1 MSTEHNKTQREKMF
15 GGVGKSIEQSE
26 KVLSPVLGRLNLFKK
41 YQPADTNDWKS
52 QVQEV
57 TQSQK
62 PIQAR
67 VILYVIVV
75 LFICL
80 IIWAGFAK
88 VDEITRGEG
97 KVIPSQQMQVIQSVD
112 GGVVEKVYVH
122 EGEHVKKGDLLIRI
136 DPTRFT
142 SNLNE
147 VNAKIF
153 ALQTKVR
160 RLSAQLNGSGYTSGS
175 VPAGVSPDAAANI
188 MAQESQY
195 YAESLRELSQ
205 RTMTNQGTV
214 VYMRYVCALCIC
226 IMDMYYVYVLCQCI
240 MCMYYVC
247 VLCVCI
253 MYMYYVYVL
262 RICIMYMY
270 YVYALCIC
278 IMYMYYVYVLCIC
291 FVYMFYVNV
300 LCIRIIYMYCV
311 L

>member
-1 MSTEHNKTQREKMF
+1 
-15 GGVGKSIEQSE
+15 
-26 KVLSPVLGRLNLFKK
+26 VLGRLNLFKK

-112 GGVVEKVYVH
+112 GGVVEKVYVQ

-175 VPAGVSPDAAANI
+175 VPAGFHL
-188 MAQESQY
+188 M
-195 YAESLRELSQ
+195 Q
-205 RTMTNQGTV
+205 RQ
-214 VYMRYVCALCIC
+214 
-226 IMDMYYVYVLCQCI
+226 
-240 MCMYYVC
+240 
-247 VLCVCI
+247 
-253 MYMYYVYVL
+253 
-262 RICIMYMY
+262 
-270 YVYALCIC
+270 
-278 IMYMYYVYVLCIC
+278 
-291 FVYMFYVNV
+291 
-300 LCIRIIYMYCV
+300 
-311 L
+311 

>member
-1 MSTEHNKTQREKMF
+1 MSEQQNKTNREKLF
-15 GGVGKSIEQSE
+15 QGVGKSIENSE
-26 KVLSPVLGRLNLFKK
+26 KVMNPIFGRLRLFKQ
-41 YQPADTNDWKS
+41 YQPADANDWQR
-52 QVQEV
+52 QVKEV

-62 PIQAR
+62 PLKTR
-67 VILYVIVV
+67 MTLY
-75 LFICL
+75 
-80 IIWAGFAK
+80 IIAVTFVGLLLWAGFAK

-112 GGVVEKVYVH
+112 GGVVEKVYVQ

-175 VPAGVSPDAAANI
+175 VPAGVSPDAAAII

-214 VYMRYVCALCIC
+214 STRQQESQRAQAALGQAERA
-226 IMDMYYVYVLCQCI
+226 YQLAV
-240 MCMYYVC
+240 
-247 VLCVCI
+247 
-253 MYMYYVYVL
+253 
-262 RICIMYMY
+262 R
-270 YVYALCIC
+270 
-278 IMYMYYVYVLCIC
+278 
-291 FVYMFYVNV
+291 
-300 LCIRIIYMYCV
+300 
-311 L
+311 

>member
-112 GGVVEKVYVH
+112 GGVVEEVLVQ
-122 EGEHVKKGDLLIRI
+122 EGDRVKKGDLLIRI

-160 RLSAQLNGSGYTSGS
+160 RLTAQVNGTAYTSGS
-175 VPAGVSPDAAANI
+175 VPDGISPNEAAQI
-188 MAQESQY
+188 LAQESQFY
-195 YAESLRELSQ
+195 SESMRELSQ
-205 RTMTNQGTV
+205 RTVTNQGAVAT
-214 VYMRYVCALCIC
+214 RQGESQRAQAALA
-226 IMDMYYVYVLCQCI
+226 Q
-240 MCMYYVC
+240 
-247 VLCVCI
+247 
-253 MYMYYVYVL
+253 
-262 RICIMYMY
+262 
-270 YVYALCIC
+270 A
-278 IMYMYYVYVLCIC
+278 
-291 FVYMFYVNV
+291 
-300 LCIRIIYMYCV
+300 
-311 L
+311 